1 MLTFCEEKAIEMK
14 FDNQIPFRM
23 KRVGGNVYRNHNRS
37 QILVFQ
43 DMNKDVAEPGT
54 NEPECGNEDGFQ
66 CLNSFVYCHPGQRTP
81 IFA

>member
-14 FDNQIPFRM
+14 FDNQIPFHM
-23 KRVGGNVYRNHNRS
+23 KRVGGNVYRNHHRS

-54 NEPECGNEDGFQ
+54 K
-66 CLNSFVYCHPGQRTP
+66 TP